1 MADFFPNPVCTTP
14 TVGLASTALAAQN
27 ADRIYIYMVNPTAV
41 DLWVMFGAA
50 AEVGKGFL
58 LAANNGSLTF
68 SVDSEKA
75 KWMRNAINA
84 IDASG
89 VGGRVIAVTE
99 VTGR

>member
-1 MADFFPNPVCTTP
+1 MAFFFTKPAYTTP
-14 TVGLASTALAAQN
+14 TIGLASTVVAAVN
-27 ADRIYIYMVNPTAV
+27 ADRSYLYMVNPTAV
-41 DLWVMFGAA
+41 DIWVSFDDAA
-50 AEVGKGFL
+50 VVGKGFL

-68 SVDSEKA
+68 SILNEAD